1 MGITSIKRK
10 ELIRSVINSHG
21 EVSVLELAKK
31 LRVSQFTVRR
41 YLKEMEREGLLI
53 RAYGGAVKRDTE
65 IAPEFFFTEKAQRNP
80 AEKRAIAQ
88 AAAGF
93 INESET
99 IFLDAGTTTL
109 ELSRILKKKNLRLTV
124 ATYSL
129 PVVYELITAN
139 RIKVL
144 LLGGFLRRELLDFW
158 GPFSLEELDRLSFN
172 QAFLGVDGISGQS
185 GLTTTDL
192 ASARIE
198 EAIMAKS
205 QVINILADHSKI
217 GQDALIS
224 YGKIKDIHKIKRL
237 FTDSKIPKKEIEPLE
252 SFGLE
257 IKIAKPQK
265 DDFSH

>member
-10 ELIRSVINSHG
+10 ELIRSVINSRG

-31 LRVSQFTVRR
+31 LGVSQVTVRR
-41 YLKEMEREGLLI
+41 YLKEMEREKFLI
-53 RAYGGAVKRDTE
+53 RAYGGAVKREPE
-65 IAPEFFFTEKAQRNP
+65 ITPNLFFTEKTPLNL

-88 AAAGF
+88 TAAGF
-93 INESET
+93 INEGET
-99 IFLDAGTTTL
+99 IFLDSGTTIL
-109 ELSRILKKKNLRLTV
+109 ELSRILKKKNFRLTA
-124 ATYSL
+124 ATNSL

-144 LLGGFLRRELLDFW
+144 LLGGFLRRELFDFW

-192 ASARIE
+192 TSARTE
-198 EAIMAKS
+198 EAVMAKS
-205 QVINILADHSKI
+205 QVINILADYSKI

-224 YGKIKDIHKIKRL
+224 YGKIKDIHKVKRL
-237 FTDSKIPKKEIEPLE
+237 FTDSKIPKKEIELLK
-252 SFGLE
+252 SLGLE
-257 IKIAKPQK
+257 IKIANLKVCPT
-265 DDFSH
+265 